1 MVEVAV
7 VVAATDAV
15 VVVYLLDVIRVDVIV
30 ASSADVVYLLDVIRV
45 DVVGASSADVVHVM
59 DVIRVD
65 VIFVSYAD
73 VLVYLVHFLL
83 LLLLL
88 WMPVVLLLLLSLH
101 FVSSSHGARFQCCVV
116 TFLMRMLP
124 LIEYTLVDIYIVYNL
139 CCR

>member
-1 MVEVAV
+1 MVE
-7 VVAATDAV
+7 VAATDAV
-15 VVVYLLDVIRVDVIV
+15 VVVYLLDVIRVDV
-30 ASSADVVYLLDVIRV
+30 VV
-45 DVVGASSADVVHVM
+45 ASSADVVHVM
-59 DVIRVD
+59 DVILVD